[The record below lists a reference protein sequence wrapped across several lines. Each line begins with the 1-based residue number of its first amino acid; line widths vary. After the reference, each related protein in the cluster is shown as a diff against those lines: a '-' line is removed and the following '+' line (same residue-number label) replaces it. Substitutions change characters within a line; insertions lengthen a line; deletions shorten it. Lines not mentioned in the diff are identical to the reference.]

1 MKTRPM
7 VVWGGTGHAGV
18 VREALDPKLWH
29 ISAIFDRRPIPS
41 PFHDVPL
48 FVGTDGFDHWLK
60 AQGDAERIA
69 GAVAIGG
76 TDGRSRL
83 QIADLLR
90 SHDLFLPTI
99 IHRTAFVATSAT
111 YGEGCQVL
119 ALAAVC
125 ANAKLGCS
133 VIVNT
138 ASSIDHDCVVGDGA
152 HIAPGARLAGEVVVE
167 ECAFVGTGAIILP
180 RIRIGQGAIIGAG
193 AVVTRDVPDNAVV
206 VGNPARNIRDI
217 T

>member
-1 MKTRPM
+1 MKARPM
-7 VVWGGTGHAGV
+7 VIWGGTGHAGV
-18 VREALDPKLWH
+18 VREALDPQRWR

-41 PFHDVPL
+41 PFDDIPL
-48 FVGTDGFDHWLK
+48 FVGTDGFVHWLQ
-60 AQGDAERIA
+60 AQGDMESIS

-83 QIADLLR
+83 QMADLFR
-90 SHDLFLPTI
+90 SYELLLPSI
-99 IHRTAFVATSAT
+99 IHRTAFVAATAT

-138 ASSIDHDCVVGDGA
+138 AASIDHDCVVGDGV
-152 HIAPGARLAGEVVVE
+152 HIAPGARLAGEVVIE
-167 ECAFVGTGAIILP
+167 ECAFIGTGAIILP
-180 RIRIGQGAIIGAG
+180 RLHIGQGAIIGAG
-193 AVVTRDVPDNAVV
+193 AVVTRDVPDNAIVI
-206 VGNPARNIRDI
+206 GNPARNIRDI